1 MRAEDLGL
9 PEGSIVLTET
19 EASAITERAFVL
31 RCAAEDLQT
40 AVEEGA
46 KGEELIGL
54 AADLVRSAKEAERL
68 R

>member
-1 MRAEDLGL
+1 M
-9 PEGSIVLTET
+9 VLTET
-19 EASAITERAFVL
+19 ETSAITERAFVL

-46 KGEELIGL
+46 GRDELIGL
-54 AADLVRSAKEAERL
+54 AAELVRSAKEAERL